1 MSESTIRIKLLNN
14 QGAGFAEMHTVS
26 AGTSVG
32 DFFTDKVGG
41 DSERYK
47 ITMNG
52 EPVTFAKMRLYTV
65 FNACQIDWAITHQVT
80 YLFL

>member
-1 MSESTIRIKLLNN
+1 MSDSTIRIKLLNN

-52 EPVTFAKMRLYTV
+52 EPVTFQDPIAAAEGLDFARIV
-65 FNACQIDWAITHQVT
+65 ITPMKIEGA
-80 YLFL
+80 

>member
-1 MSESTIRIKLLNN
+1 MSQDTIRIKLLNN

-26 AGTSVG
+26 AGTTVG

-52 EPVTFAKMRLYTV
+52 DAVTFQDAVTAAAGLDFARIV
-65 FNACQIDWAITHQVT
+65 ITPMKIEGA
-80 YLFL
+80 